1 MEVLLSHWSV
11 WLIMYVGFAL
21 RMGVAFYGRGDAV
34 GIELRGDA
42 LHDLAAQNILLGNG
56 FTISVGRPYSFNP
69 PGYAVF
75 LAGAYLF
82 FGRNWLAVGYSQ
94 AAASMLAIGLI
105 YLITRRMFGRGAG
118 ILAASMAAVYP
129 YTIYHSS
136 RVMDT
141 TVFTLVLLTAVWMLV
156 KVWQT
161 GKRKDWLWLGLVVGT
176 GCLVRATMLAVLAG
190 MLLWLVLTLGW
201 KKGGGAVASC
211 LAGVAL
217 IIMPW
222 TFRNLY
228 VEGALI
234 PIDSKGMTNMYIGN
248 NPLTLQYMHQ
258 GVSLDTL
265 WHDER
270 LMQVPSGLTAAEEE
284 QWYFLRVV
292 EFVKSEPGTF
302 AELLREKLIAFW
314 SPRINPKIAQP
325 LNSSF
330 AYVREFSYMIS
341 YVTLL
346 GFAFV
351 GVAAS
356 VRHRRETTLFL
367 FLCVLYTLVNILVWA
382 STRLRMPLDSLLA
395 VFSGYGMLR
404 VISYKVR

>member
-1 MEVLLSHWSV
+1 
-11 WLIMYVGFAL
+11 
-21 RMGVAFYGRGDAV
+21 MGVAFYGRGDAV

-69 PGYAVF
+69 PGYAVC

-367 FLCVLYTLVNILVWA
+367 LLCVLYTLVNILVWA

>member
-1 MEVLLSHWSV
+1 
-11 WLIMYVGFAL
+11 
-21 RMGVAFYGRGDAV
+21 MGVAFYGRGDAV

-201 KKGGGAVASC
+201 KKGGGSVASC

>member
-1 MEVLLSHWSV
+1 
-11 WLIMYVGFAL
+11 MYVGFAL

-341 YVTLL
+341 YVTML